1 MERHRHLSGGGQATK
16 SQGMPRSAPRF
27 AIMLAVG
34 ALLAGAGYLY
44 AVRGSALLLDL
55 SAMVGMLCF

>member
-1 MERHRHLSGGGQATK
+1 MT
-16 SQGMPRSAPRF
+16 RSASRLMMGA
-27 AIMLAVG
+27 AIA

-55 SAMVGMLCF
+55 SAMVGNAFCF